1 MSTPILKPR
10 FNDTVLEAA
19 DVQAR
24 YFEYTSSANP
34 QGSGLI
40 GGVPFHSFPAALY
53 AAGPTRAIALDLSK
67 DLASDYPATAPAL
80 LASFLRVL
88 AGEQLDLDGRVS
100 SQVFYVISGSGQLKQ
115 DGVTLD
121 YAEGD
126 FLALPVGNN
135 THLLAQTTS
144 TLYHVNDSPLLNYL
158 GVQAG
163 QPRFAATRY
172 PAEQARKELAK
183 VAAEGN
189 AAKRS
194 RISILL
200 GNSNFPQ
207 TRTVTHVLWA
217 MFGIVPA
224 GAVQKAHRHQSVA
237 LDFVANCPAGC
248 YSLVGT
254 TLDDEGQILHPT
266 RVDWEPGMAFVT
278 PPGYWHAHY
287 NTSDQA
293 AHIIP
298 IQDAGLLTYL
308 RALDIRFTH

>member
-1 MSTPILKPR
+1 MSSPMLKPR
-10 FNDTVLEAA
+10 HDDLLPKAE
-19 DVQAR
+19 DVEAR
-24 YFEYTSSANP
+24 YFEYASSANP

-40 GGVPFHSFPAALY
+40 GGVPFHTFPATLY
-53 AAGPTRAIALDLSK
+53 ATGPTRAIALNLSK
-67 DLASDYPATAPAL
+67 DLACEYPATAPSL
-80 LASFLRVL
+80 LASFLRVV
-88 AGEQLDLDGRVS
+88 AGEQLALDGQIS
-100 SQVFYVISGSGQLKQ
+100 SQVFYVISGNGQLQQ
-115 DGVTLD
+115 DGMTL
-121 YAEGD
+121 AFAKGD
-126 FLALPVGNN
+126 FLALPVGND
-135 THLLAQTTS
+135 TRVIAETTS
-144 TLYHVNDSPLLNYL
+144 TLYHVNDAPLLNYL
-158 GVQAG
+158 GVRAG
-163 QPRFAATRY
+163 EPRFAATRY
-172 PAEQARKELAK
+172 PAAQAKKELAL

-224 GAVQKAHRHQSVA
+224 GAEQKAHRHQSVA
-237 LDFVANCPAGC
+237 LDFVSDCPAGC

-254 TLDDEGQILHPT
+254 TLDDDGQILHPT

-287 NTSDQA
+287 NTSDQP

>member
-1 MSTPILKPR
+1 MSTPMLKPR
-10 FNDTVLEAA
+10 VNDSLPQAA
-19 DVQAR
+19 DAQAR

-34 QGSGLI
+34 QGAGLI
-40 GGVPFHSFPAALY
+40 GGVPFHRFPAALY

-67 DLASDYPATAPAL
+67 ELACDYPATAPAL
-80 LASFLRVL
+80 LASFLRVV
-88 AGEQLDLDGRVS
+88 AGEQLDLDGHIS
-100 SQVFYVISGSGQLKQ
+100 SQVFYVISGSGELHQ
-115 DGVTLD
+115 DGVTLA

-126 FLALPVGNN
+126 FLALPVGN
-135 THLLAQTTS
+135 TTCVVAETTS

-158 GVQAG
+158 GVRAG

-172 PAEQARKELAK
+172 PAEQARKELAL

-224 GAVQKAHRHQSVA
+224 GAEQKAHRHQSVA
-237 LDFVANCPAGC
+237 LDFVADCPAGC

-254 TLDDEGQILHPT
+254 SLDDEGQILHPT

-287 NTSDQA
+287 NTSDQP